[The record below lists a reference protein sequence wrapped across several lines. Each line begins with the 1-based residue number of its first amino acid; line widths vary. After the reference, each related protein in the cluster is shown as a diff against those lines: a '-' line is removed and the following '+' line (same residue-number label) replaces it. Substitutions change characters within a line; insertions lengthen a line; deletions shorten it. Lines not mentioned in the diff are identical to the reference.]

1 MTVTSNFKYKEEALV
16 VEFYTLYV
24 GAYYSWEELLDNTLG
39 KLRNCM
45 YGVLA
50 T

>member
-24 GAYYSWEELLDNTLG
+24 GVYYSWEELLT
-39 KLRNCM
+39 KLRENLEIVC
-45 YGVLA
+45 VEF
-50 T
+50 